1 VQRRRVNLPQERL
14 VPLIVACGLFME
26 NLDST
31 VLATALPAIAKSLDV
46 NPLRLNLAITAY
58 LFSLAV
64 FIPVSGWVADKF
76 GARDVFRAAIGVFV
90 TGSVLCG
97 LSSSIVA
104 LVPNEIQLGDSSP
117 KMRDRRGTP
126 RFPGDS
132 VRSCRF
138 GRRVLKILV
147 LAVQSR
153 PCPPFQSLTRH
164 RALG

>member
-1 VQRRRVNLPQERL
+1 MSLPRERL

-76 GARDVFRAAIGVFV
+76 GARHVFRAAIDVFV
-90 TGSVLCG
+90 AGSVLCG
-97 LSSSIVA
+97 V
-104 LVPNEIQLGDSSP
+104 VPAVRWSP
-117 KMRDRRGTP
+117 WWSP
-126 RFPGDS
+126 
-132 VRSCRF
+132 V
-138 GRRVLKILV
+138 
-147 LAVQSR
+147 
-153 PCPPFQSLTRH
+153 
-164 RALG
+164 

>member
-1 VQRRRVNLPQERL
+1 MSLPRERL

-76 GARDVFRAAIGVFV
+76 GARNVFRAAIGVFV
-90 TGSVLCG
+90 AGSVLCG
-97 LSSSIVA
+97 FSRSMVA
-104 LVPNEIQLGDSSP
+104 LVVARVIQGEAEP
-117 KMRDRRGTP
+117 
-126 RFPGDS
+126 
-132 VRSCRF
+132 
-138 GRRVLKILV
+138 
-147 LAVQSR
+147 
-153 PCPPFQSLTRH
+153 
-164 RALG
+164 